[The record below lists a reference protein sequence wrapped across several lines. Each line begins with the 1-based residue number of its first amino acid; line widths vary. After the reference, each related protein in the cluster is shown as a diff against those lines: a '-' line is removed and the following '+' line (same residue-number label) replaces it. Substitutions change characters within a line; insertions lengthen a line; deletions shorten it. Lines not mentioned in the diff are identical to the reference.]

1 MVWDKQLDSQ
11 SVELQGRVTQ
21 LETQLSAVL
30 GILSLCRPAAT
41 VLSRCGAD
49 EVQQQAFYGLI
60 DDMSMRVESGCS
72 VSYADFEE
80 RVADLLPSRRGDR
93 RFFEC
98 LIEALK
104 LERPASK
111 PMLDY
116 LTHAMALFR
125 A

>member
-1 MVWDKQLDSQ
+1 VWDKQLDSQ
-11 SVELQGRVTQ
+11 VVELQSRVNQ
-21 LETQLSAVL
+21 LETQLTTVL
-30 GILSLCRPAAT
+30 GILALNRPAETALT
-41 VLSRCGAD
+41 RCGVD
-49 EVQQQAFYGLI
+49 EEQQHAFYALI
-60 DDMSMRVESGCS
+60 DDMTMRVDSGVS

-80 RVADLLPSRRGDR
+80 RVADFVPSRRGDR
-93 RFFEC
+93 KFFEA

-104 LERPASK
+104 LERPAAK

>member
-1 MVWDKQLDSQ
+1 MWNKQFDSQ
-11 SVELQGRVTQ
+11 GSELQGRVTQ

-30 GILSLCRPAAT
+30 GILALSRPAAM
-41 VLSRCGAD
+41 VLSRSGVD
-49 EVQQQAFYGLI
+49 EAQQQAFYGLI
-60 DDMSMRVESGCS
+60 DDMTMRVESGCS

-80 RVADLLPSRRGDR
+80 RVSELVPSRRGDR
-93 RFFEC
+93 RFFES

-111 PMLDY
+111 SMLDY

>member
-1 MVWDKQLDSQ
+1 VFDNQVQSQVADLQVRVAVLEAQLN
-11 SVELQGRVTQ
+11 T
-21 LETQLSAVL
+21 VL
-30 GILSLCRPAAT
+30 GILAMIRPAAT

-49 EVQQQAFYGLI
+49 STQQQQFFGLI
-60 DDMSMRVESGCS
+60 DEMAKRVDSGFS

-80 RVADLLPSRRGDR
+80 RVSEIVPSTRGDR
-93 RFFEC
+93 RFFEF

-104 LERPASK
+104 LERPSSK

>member
-1 MVWDKQLDSQ
+1 MWDKQLDSQ
-11 SVELQGRVTQ
+11 VIELQGRVTQ
-21 LETQLSAVL
+21 LETQLSTVL
-30 GILSLCRPAAT
+30 GILALSRPAET
-41 VLSRCGAD
+41 VLTRSGVEEA
-49 EVQQQAFYGLI
+49 QQQAFYGLI
-60 DDMSMRVESGCS
+60 DEMSIRVESGAS

-80 RVADLLPSRRGDR
+80 RVADLVPSRRGDR
-93 RFFEC
+93 KFFES

-111 PMLDY
+111 SMLDY

>member
-1 MVWDKQLDSQ
+1 MWDNQLDSQ
-11 SVELQGRVTQ
+11 VTELRGHVTKLESQ
-21 LETQLSAVL
+21 LNTVL
-30 GILSLCRPAAT
+30 GILALSRPAAT
-41 VLSRCGAD
+41 VLSHCGAD
-49 EVQQQAFYGLI
+49 EAQQQAFYGLI
-60 DDMSMRVESGCS
+60 DDMTMRVESGCS

-80 RVADLLPSRRGDR
+80 RVADLVPSRRGDR
-93 RFFEC
+93 RFFES
-98 LIEALK
+98 LVEALK